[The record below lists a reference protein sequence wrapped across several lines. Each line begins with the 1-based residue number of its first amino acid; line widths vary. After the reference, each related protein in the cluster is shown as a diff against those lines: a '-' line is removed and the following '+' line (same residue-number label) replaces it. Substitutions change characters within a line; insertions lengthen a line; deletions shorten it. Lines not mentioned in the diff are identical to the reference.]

1 MSAAVWAKAVALW
14 FGILALAMLN
24 GAAREKLLVPSLGS
38 FGALVLSGLLL
49 SACVF
54 LVALV
59 AAHTEGAP
67 PPGVARLDGVVELVQ
82 PTGSRTYATLR
93 LGALPVVAELQAHDV
108 NRPGERIG
116 LQLDMNSAALFAAET
131 KKAL

>member
-14 FGILALAMLN
+14 LGILALAMLN

-59 AAHTEGAP
+59 AAP
-67 PPGVARLDGVVELVQ
+67 
-82 PTGSRTYATLR
+82 
-93 LGALPVVAELQAHDV
+93 
-108 NRPGERIG
+108 
-116 LQLDMNSAALFAAET
+116 
-131 KKAL
+131 